1 VIELDVVPADPAL
14 DDVLGAIADQLTEA
28 VVRNDVDGARAA
40 LADGIRSA
48 ERVGARCR
56 MAAEPAEP
64 EVQQL
69 ADDTGLHLVRELL
82 QLRRS
87 LPLPDD
93 VRDPNPSSFEVRA
106 FVPGRDDAAW
116 LDVNNR
122 AFAWHPEQSGWT
134 VETLRSKQAE
144 PWFDAD
150 GFLVT
155 ELDGRLA
162 GFCWTKV
169 HRDHDPVL
177 GEIFVIAVDPDIHQR
192 GLGRFLAVAGLDWLA
207 DQGITTAMLYVEADN
222 APARALYDSLGFAIH
237 HAKRWWES

>member
-1 VIELDVVPADPAL
+1 MIELDVVPADPAL
-14 DDVLGAIADQLTEA
+14 DDVFGRTTDQL
-28 VVRNDVDGARAA
+28 DAA
-40 LADGIRSA
+40 LARDDLDEAIAALLDAIGAA
-48 ERVGARCR
+48 ERVGARGR
-56 MAAEPAEP
+56 MAAEPADERH
-64 EVQQL
+64 QQL
-69 ADDTGLHLVRELL
+69 ADGAGMRLVRELL
-82 QLRRS
+82 QLRRP

-93 VRDPNPSSFEVRA
+93 VRIATPSAVAVRA
-106 FVPGRDDAAW
+106 FEPGRDDSAW

-134 VETLRSKQAE
+134 VETLRAKQAE

-169 HRDHDPVL
+169 HRDHDPAV

-207 DQGITTAMLYVEADN
+207 GQGITTAMLYVEADN
-222 APARALYDSLGFAIH
+222 APARALYDSLGFTIH
-237 HAKRWWES
+237 QAKRWWAS

>member
-1 VIELDVVPADPAL
+1 MIELDVVPADPAL
-14 DDVLGAIADQLTEA
+14 DDVFGRTVDQL
-28 VVRNDVDGARAA
+28 DAA
-40 LADGIRSA
+40 LARGDLDEAIAALVDVIGVA
-48 ERVGARCR
+48 KGVGALVR
-56 MAAEPAEP
+56 MAIEPADERH
-64 EVQQL
+64 QQL
-69 ADDTGLHLVRELL
+69 ADGAHMRLARELL
-82 QLRRS
+82 QLRRP

-93 VRDPNPSSFEVRA
+93 VRIATPAPFAFRA
-106 FVPGRDDAAW
+106 FEPGRDDEAW

-134 VETLRSKQAE
+134 VEMLRAKQDE

-169 HRDHDPVL
+169 HRDHDPAI

-207 DQGITTAMLYVEADN
+207 GQGITVAMLYVEADN
-222 APARALYDSLGFAIH
+222 TPARALYDSLGFTVH
-237 HAKRWWES
+237 QAKRWWES

>member
-14 DDVLGAIADQLTEA
+14 DDVFGRTADQL
-28 VVRNDVDGARAA
+28 DAA
-40 LADGIRSA
+40 LARDDLHEGIAVLVDAIRTVTT
-48 ERVGARCR
+48 VGARCR
-56 MAAEPAEP
+56 MAAEPADHRH
-64 EVQQL
+64 QQL
-69 ADDTGLHLVRELL
+69 ADGAGMHLARELL
-82 QLRRS
+82 QLRRP

-93 VRDPNPSSFEVRA
+93 VRNPTPSAFAVRA
-106 FVPGRDDAAW
+106 FAPGRDEEAW

-134 VETLRSKQAE
+134 VEMLRSKQAE
-144 PWFDAD
+144 PWFDPD

-169 HRDHDPVL
+169 HRDRDPVV
-177 GEIFVIAVDPDIHQR
+177 GEIFVIAVDPDTHQH

-207 DQGITTAMLYVEADN
+207 GQGITTAMLYVEADN
-222 APARALYDSLGFAIH
+222 APARALYDSLGFTIQQ
-237 HAKRWWES
+237 AKRWWES